1 MPTYIAKT
9 FQGLETVL
17 ADELTALGATKVQ
30 VLKRGVSFEG
40 DTRLLYEA
48 NLWARTALRIL
59 VPISSSVCADQ
70 EALYKFAKSINW
82 GDYMSVSDTFM
93 LDSTVNSEVFTH
105 SNYASLKVKDALCDW
120 FRERTEKRPNV
131 NTEIPT
137 LRIHVHISGI
147 KVDILLDSSGEAL
160 FRRGYRPQDGAH
172 EAPINEVLAAGLIL
186 MTGWRGETNFY
197 DPFCGTGTFLVE
209 AAMIAKNIAPNRLR
223 YSYAFHR
230 WRNFDEKL
238 WNAIRLESNRKIKPL
253 KVRIEGSDN
262 SPISIEIA
270 EKAILRARLDEDI
283 EVNTLSF
290 KHIPPRKNGGIL
302 VTNPPYGERLDVN
315 GHIKDFYR
323 EIGDCLKLCFI
334 DFNAHIICSNME
346 ALRCLGLRPSNKVP
360 VFNGKLEC
368 QFAHYELYQ
377 GTKRVFEEGFVP
389 KPKRNPLELY
399 QETYLK
405 DENTTV
411 ENQEET
417 TEEA

>member
-9 FQGLETVL
+9 FQGLENTL
-17 ADELTALGATKVQ
+17 AQELTELGATNVTL
-30 VLKRGVSFEG
+30 LKRGVSFEG

-48 NLWARTALRIL
+48 NLWCRTALRIL
-59 VPISSSVCADQ
+59 VPITSFSATN
-70 EALYKFAKSINW
+70 EEELYNLAKTIKW
-82 GDYMSVSDTFM
+82 DDYMAVNDTFM
-93 LDSTVNSEVFTH
+93 IDSTVNSEVFTH
-105 SNYASLKVKDALCDW
+105 SHYVSLKLKDALCDW
-120 FRERTEKRPNV
+120 FRDKTGKRPNV

-137 LRIHVHISGI
+137 LRIHIHISGT
-147 KVDILLDSSGEAL
+147 KADILLDSSGEAL

-223 YSYAFHR
+223 YSFAFHR
-230 WRNFDEKL
+230 WKNFNEKL
-238 WNAIRLESNRKIKPL
+238 WNDIRLEANRKIRPL

-283 EVNTLSF
+283 DINLLTF

-302 VTNPPYGERLDVN
+302 ITNPPYGERLDVN
-315 GHIKDFYR
+315 GQIKDFYR

-334 DFNAHIICSNME
+334 DFRAFIICSNMD
-346 ALRCLGLRPSNKVP
+346 ALRCLGLRPSKKTP

-368 QFAHYELYQ
+368 QFAEYELYQ
-377 GTKRVFEEGFVP
+377 GTKRTFADDYVP
-389 KPKRNPLELY
+389 SPKKNPLQDFHENY
-399 QETYLK
+399 KADKENYIADK
-405 DENTTV
+405 DDI
-411 ENQEET
+411 
-417 TEEA
+417 